1 MGLRRKIRLGPWFR
15 PFLKFMAGMKSLRGG
30 AFDIFGSAPH
40 RREERALIEWYRHL
54 IEANLDRP
62 AIAELAGLPDAIR
75 GYDEIKNRSIAA
87 AKQKARQLCELPA
100 HSSVS

>member
-1 MGLRRKIRLGPWFR
+1 MGLRRKIQLGPWFR
-15 PFLKFMAGMKSLRGG
+15 PFLKFLAGMKSLRGG
-30 AFDIFGSAPH
+30 AFDIFGRAPH
-40 RREERALIEWYRHL
+40 RREERELIGWYRHL
-54 IEANLDRP
+54 IETNLDHP

-75 GYDEIKNRSIAA
+75 GYDEIKSRSIAA